1 MSRCQMAFEDDMNML
16 LSARRHCKGKQ
27 VGANP
32 TTAASRSVVDS
43 SPVIDVGTGAAGS
56 CKAQ

>member
-1 MSRCQMAFEDDMNML
+1 MAFEDDVNML
-16 LSARRHCKGKQ
+16 LSARHCKGVQ

-32 TTAASRSVVDS
+32 TTASRSVVDS
-43 SPVIDVGTGAAGS
+43 SRVINVGTGAAGS